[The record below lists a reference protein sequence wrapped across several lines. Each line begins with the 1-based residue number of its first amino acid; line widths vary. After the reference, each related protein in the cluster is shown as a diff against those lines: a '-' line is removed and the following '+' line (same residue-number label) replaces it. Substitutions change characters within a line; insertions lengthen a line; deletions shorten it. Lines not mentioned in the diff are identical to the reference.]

1 METSLLLHLRPDLVA
16 MAEAGSGSANEWS
29 LRTLQQSGVWTPRP
43 WSAVHPDT
51 GSGDPAAATAG
62 KGREYFA
69 AVTTAIAAVLVELS
83 AATRGD
89 LPYV

>member
-1 METSLLLHLRPDLVA
+1 
-16 MAEAGSGSANEWS
+16 
-29 LRTLQQSGVWTPRP
+29 
-43 WSAVHPDT
+43 VHPDT